1 MHRGVGDSMNR
12 QYNPGLHRRRSIR
25 LKGYDYAQS
34 GAYFVTIVTQG
45 RIPLFGEIMDGEML
59 FNVTGQSIAD
69 AWEWL
74 ATRYPHVALDGYV
87 VMPNHLH
94 GIVVIADT
102 GRGGSR
108 TAPTGRKPL
117 GRLVAAFKTVTT
129 KQLNLVQGTPGQLLW
144 QRNFY
149 ERVIRNEDEMDRVRE
164 YIIDNPMQWEIDAEN
179 PDTAG
184 PVGAVR
190 EPPLPNVT
198 SCGRPD

>member
-1 MHRGVGDSMNR
+1 MNR
-12 QYNPGLHRRRSIR
+12 RYDPDLHRRRSIR
-25 LKGYDYAQS
+25 LKGHDYAQS

-45 RIPLFGEIMDGEML
+45 RIPLFGEIIDGEML
-59 FNVTGQSIAD
+59 FNDTGQSVAV

-74 ATRYPHVALDGYV
+74 ATRYPHVKLDEYV

-94 GIVVIADT
+94 GIIVIADT

-108 TAPTGRKPL
+108 TAPTGPKPL

-149 ERVIRNEDEMDRVRE
+149 EHVIRNDDEMDRVRE
-164 YIIDNPMQWEIDAEN
+164 YIIGNPMQWEIDTEN
-179 PDTAG
+179 PDA
-184 PVGAVR
+184 AVK
-190 EPPLPNVT
+190 
-198 SCGRPD
+198 SA

>member
-1 MHRGVGDSMNR
+1 MQPMVDVSMNR
-12 QYNPGLHRRRSIR
+12 RYRPELHHRRSIR

-45 RIPLFGEIMDGEML
+45 RIPHFGEILDGEML
-59 FNVTGQSIAD
+59 LNDTGLSVAL

-74 ATRYPHVALDGYV
+74 ATRYPHVKLDEYV

-94 GIVVIADT
+94 GIIVMADT
-102 GRGGSR
+102 GRGGSQ

-149 ERVIRNEDEMDRVRE
+149 EHVIRNDDEMDRVRE
-164 YIIDNPMQWEIDAEN
+164 YIIGNPLQWEIDTEN
-179 PDTAG
+179 PDA
-184 PVGAVR
+184 AAK
-190 EPPLPNVT
+190 
-198 SCGRPD
+198 SA

>member
-1 MHRGVGDSMNR
+1 MNR
-12 QYNPGLHRRRSIR
+12 QYNTTLHRRRSIC

-59 FNVTGQSIAD
+59 LNDTGLSVAV

-74 ATRYPHVALDGYV
+74 ATRYLHVALDEYV

-94 GIVVIADT
+94 GIIVIADT
-102 GRGGSR
+102 GRGGSG
-108 TAPTGRKPL
+108 TAPPVRKPL

-149 ERVIRNEDEMDRVRE
+149 ERVIRNDDELDRVRE
-164 YIIDNPMQWEIDAEN
+164 YIIGNHMQWEIDAEN
-179 PDTAG
+179 PDTAD
-184 PVGAVR
+184 R
-190 EPPLPNVT
+190 
-198 SCGRPD
+198 